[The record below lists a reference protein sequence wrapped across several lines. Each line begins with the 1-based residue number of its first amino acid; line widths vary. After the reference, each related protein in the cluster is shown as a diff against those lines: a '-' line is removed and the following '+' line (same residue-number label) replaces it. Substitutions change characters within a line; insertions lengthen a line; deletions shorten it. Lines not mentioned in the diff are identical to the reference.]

1 MKKKLGAII
10 MAGLM
15 ACTMAAGLA
24 LSGCRG
30 GRQQPD
36 FDMPEGGFD
45 TENEVTITFYH
56 TMGQGIRAVLENYI
70 VEFNKIYPKIT
81 VKHEQVGNYDD
92 VHDQINNEIVG
103 NNQPNIAYCYPDH
116 VADFNQSGVV
126 QTLNDF
132 LPGSTYS
139 DMKVTR
145 ADGTEE
151 YICLTEEQQADFIQG
166 YYDEGFQFDDG
177 TKMYTMPFLKSTEV
191 LYYNKT
197 VFDALGLSAP
207 TTWKEMEEV
216 CKTLKEAYPDC
227 VPFGYDSEANW
238 FITMC
243 EQLGS
248 PYTSSS
254 GEKYLFDNQTNRDFV
269 QNFLGW
275 KEKGYFTTQTLNDG
289 KYTSTLFKE
298 QNSFMSI
305 GSSAGAVNQ
314 RPSKVDGKYPFE
326 VGITSIPQVYST
338 DPSHPEYNANYSP
351 KVISQGPSV
360 CIFKKEDPQE
370 VLASWLFIKFL
381 TTNVQFQAEFSD
393 ASGYVPVLKSV
404 LDNPIYKNYLDKSKE
419 NGTEYIQY
427 YSATVCMQQESAYYT
442 SPAFPGSSK
451 AREMVGSL
459 MSAVFGGSEKLGD
472 AFEYAVR
479 TCKYY
484 NP

>member
-10 MAGLM
+10 MAGVM
-15 ACTMAAGLA
+15 ACTMAVSLA

-45 TENEVTITFYH
+45 TETPVTITFYH

-70 VEFNKIYPKIT
+70 VKFNELYPNIT
-81 VKHEQVGNYDD
+81 VKHDQVGNYDD
-92 VHDQINNEIVG
+92 VHDQINNEIPG
-103 NNQPNIAYCYPDH
+103 NNQPNLAYCYPDH
-116 VADFNQSGVV
+116 VADFNMAGVV

-132 LPGSTYS
+132 LPGSVYS
-139 DMKVTR
+139 DMTVTR
-145 ADGTEE
+145 ADGTED

-166 YYDEGFQFDDG
+166 YYNEGFQFDDG

-197 VFDALGLSAP
+197 VFEDLALTP
-207 TTWKEMEEV
+207 PKTWDEMEEV
-216 CKTLKEAYPDC
+216 CKVLKREYPNC
-227 VPFGYDSEANW
+227 VPFGYDSDANW

-254 GEKYLFDNQTNRDFV
+254 GDKYLFDNQTNRDFV
-269 QNFLGW
+269 AKF
-275 KEKGYFTTQTLNDG
+275 KEWYDLGYFKTQGTNEG
-289 KYTSTLFKE
+289 KYTSTLFKD

-305 GSSAGAVNQ
+305 GSSAGAINQ

-326 VGITSIPQVYST
+326 VGITSIPQI
-338 DPSHPEYNANYSP
+338 DPAHP

-360 CIFKKEDPQE
+360 CIFKKDDPQE
-370 VLASWLFIKFL
+370 VLASWLFVKFL

-393 ASGYVPVLKSV
+393 ASGYVPVLTSV
-404 LDNPIYKNYLDKSKE
+404 LENPIYKNYLQKSKE

-427 YSATVCMQQESAYYT
+427 YSATVCMEQEAAYYT
-442 SPAFPGSSK
+442 SPAFDGSSK

-459 MSAVFGGSEKLGD
+459 MSAVFGGSEKIAD
-472 AFEYAVR
+472 AFEYAVK

-484 NP
+484 KP